1 MMLDGSSLQ
10 KSHSEGTVSLT
21 STSGSRFAGGLIG
34 VAETK
39 GGTGTIGSPLVI
51 QQVYSHSN
59 VYGDSANAGNTG
71 DVGGLLGIINSGAE
85 LHDSYSLGKV
95 NGPTSSTSTN
105 RGVGGLIGRALN
117 MATQVYN
124 VYSAGR
130 VSGSASANQIGGLI
144 GSSEITADSS
154 FWNVDSSGQSSS
166 AGGATGLT
174 DAQMKTQS
182 TFISAGWDFNDVWEI
197 VGENYPRLKENLDT
211 SLPVELT
218 SFTATVSGA
227 LITLE
232 WKTASEVNCY
242 GFEIERRPIVVSNLP
257 VTDTSWQKIGFVEGA
272 GSSSTSRDYSFTDS
286 KLPVGRYEYRL
297 KQIDLD
303 GSSEYSHSVAI
314 EIGVPKEFALYQN
327 YPNPLNPMTVI
338 GYQLPFISKV
348 SLKIYDILGREVETL
363 VNGLQEAGSY
373 EVQFDARLLANGIYF
388 YQLNAGD
395 FSVVKKLVIVK

>member
-1 MMLDGSSLQ
+1 M
-10 KSHSEGTVSLT
+10 
-21 STSGSRFAGGLIG
+21 
-34 VAETK
+34 
-39 GGTGTIGSPLVI
+39 
-51 QQVYSHSN
+51 
-59 VYGDSANAGNTG
+59 
-71 DVGGLLGIINSGAE
+71 
-85 LHDSYSLGKV
+85 
-95 NGPTSSTSTN
+95 
-105 RGVGGLIGRALN
+105 
-117 MATQVYN
+117 YN

-130 VSGSASANQIGGLI
+130 VSGSPSANHIGGLI
-144 GSSEITADSS
+144 GSSDITADSS

-174 DAQMKTQS
+174 DTQMKTQS

-227 LITLE
+227 LITLIWE
-232 WKTASEVNCY
+232 TASELNCY
-242 GFEIERRPIVVSNLP
+242 GFEIERRPIAASNQP
-257 VTDTSWQKIGFVEGA
+257 ATDTRWQKIGFVEGA
-272 GSSSTSRDYSFTDS
+272 GTSSTTRDYSFTDS
-286 KLPVGRYEYRL
+286 RLPVGRYEYRL
-297 KQIDLD
+297 KRIDLD
-303 GSSEYSHSVAI
+303 GSSEYSQSVAI

-327 YPNPLNPMTVI
+327 YPNPLNPNTVI

-363 VNGLQEAGSY
+363 VNELQEAGSY

>member
-1 MMLDGSSLQ
+1 M
-10 KSHSEGTVSLT
+10 
-21 STSGSRFAGGLIG
+21 
-34 VAETK
+34 
-39 GGTGTIGSPLVI
+39 
-51 QQVYSHSN
+51 
-59 VYGDSANAGNTG
+59 
-71 DVGGLLGIINSGAE
+71 
-85 LHDSYSLGKV
+85 
-95 NGPTSSTSTN
+95 
-105 RGVGGLIGRALN
+105 
-117 MATQVYN
+117 YN

-130 VSGSASANQIGGLI
+130 VSGSPSANHIGGLI
-144 GSSEITADSS
+144 GSSDITADSS

-174 DAQMKTQS
+174 DTQMKTQS

-227 LITLE
+227 LITLIWE
-232 WKTASEVNCY
+232 TASELNCY
-242 GFEIERRPIVVSNLP
+242 GFEIERRPIAASNLP

-272 GSSSTSRDYSFTDS
+272 GTSSTTRDYSFTDS
-286 KLPVGRYEYRL
+286 RLPVGRYEYRL
-297 KQIDLD
+297 KRIDLD
-303 GSSEYSHSVAI
+303 GSSEYSQSVAI

-327 YPNPLNPMTVI
+327 YPNPLNPNTVI

-363 VNGLQEAGSY
+363 VNELQEAGSY